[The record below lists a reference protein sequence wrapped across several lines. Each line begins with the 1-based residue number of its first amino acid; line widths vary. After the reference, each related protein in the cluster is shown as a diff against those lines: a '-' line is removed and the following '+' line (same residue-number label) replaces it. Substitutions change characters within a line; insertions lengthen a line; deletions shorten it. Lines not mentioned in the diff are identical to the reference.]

1 MKLVILDRDGVINQ
15 DSDAYIKNPD
25 EWVAIPGSPQ
35 AIARLNNAGWTV
47 TVATNQS
54 GIGRGLFDH
63 DQLAFI
69 HQKMATEL
77 GSVGARIE
85 AIAYCPHRP
94 DNGCTCRKPR
104 TGLLE
109 SLARRFGVSLTGVPV
124 IGDSLRDVQAAM
136 AVGARPLL
144 VVTGKGERTLATHGV
159 ELNTIEQF
167 PDLFA
172 AVDCLLKEQA
182 SAASESLS
190 A

>member
-1 MKLVILDRDGVINQ
+1 MTVKLVILDRDGVINQ
-15 DSDAYIKNPD
+15 DSDAYIKSPD
-25 EWVAIPGSPQ
+25 EWVPIANSPQ

-63 DQLAFI
+63 DQLALI
-69 HQKMATEL
+69 HQKMAREL
-77 GSVGARIE
+77 ATVGARIE
-85 AIAYCPHRP
+85 TIAYCPHRP

-109 SLARRFGVSLTGVPV
+109 SLARRFGVELTGVPV
-124 IGDSLRDVQAAM
+124 IGDALRDVQAAM

-144 VVTGKGERTLATHGV
+144 VRTGKGERTCATHGV
-159 ELNTIEQF
+159 ELSNVEQF

-172 AVDCLLKEQA
+172 AVDALL
-182 SAASESLS
+182 SESR
-190 A
+190 AGPGRQP

>member
-15 DSDAYIKNPD
+15 DSDAYIKSAD
-25 EWVAIPGSPQ
+25 EWLPISGSPQ

-63 DQLAFI
+63 DQLALI
-69 HQKMATEL
+69 HRKMSQEL
-77 GSVGARIE
+77 SSVGAHVE

-109 SLARRFGVSLTGVPV
+109 SLARRFGVSLAGVPV
-124 IGDSLRDVQAAM
+124 IGDAWRDIQAAR

-144 VVTGKGERTLATHGV
+144 VHTGKGRQVSATHGAELDGV
-159 ELNTIEQF
+159 EEF
-167 PDLFA
+167 ADLAA
-172 AVDCLLKEQA
+172 AVDALLT
-182 SAASESLS
+182 
-190 A
+190 

>member
-15 DSDAYIKNPD
+15 DSDAYIKSPD
-25 EWVAIPGSPQ
+25 EWIPIPRSPE

-63 DQLAFI
+63 DQLAAI
-69 HQKMATEL
+69 HHKMSQVLAT
-77 GSVGARIE
+77 SGARIE
-85 AIAYCPHRP
+85 AVAYCPHRP

-109 SLARRFGVSLTGVPV
+109 SLARRFDVGLEGVPV
-124 IGDSLRDVQAAM
+124 IGDALRDVQAAV

-144 VVTGKGERTLATHGV
+144 VRTGKGERTLAARSV
-159 ELNTIEQF
+159 ELNNVERF
-167 PDLFA
+167 PDLYA
-172 AVDCLLKEQA
+172 AVDALLNETDTVA
-182 SAASESLS
+182 RS
-190 A
+190 